1 MPTKKKKRDI
11 SSSSSNNYSDA
22 LLSSLSQS
30 SSSGSSSRSS
40 SNSSS
45 RSSSSKGEKLSSS
58 SLSKIDGVE
67 LYNIT
72 DREFT
77 YYNKNKKEVTL
88 DQDSQVFYY
97 GNDGKFYNRN
107 KKPLNYEIYDIIK
120 TKDNPMKMIISI
132 EPDLSPS
139 YSSVSSGYQLVD
151 NERLIRFVDDA
162 KITYYDENNIK
173 FKPSTFETVV
183 YFSINDDYTPVRYR
197 YYNLNK
203 RLLDYDTMEF
213 DLNGEIKIKIKS
225 SSSKSQG
232 SSSSSSKSTDV
243 IKLPSQLSN
252 LKPANFSI
260 IYLDRTMINSYI
272 PDEDDT
278 IYYYTDDNKY
288 YNKKGDLL
296 KYKLRLNNQGVYV
309 AFIPLDQQDISS
321 KKSSSLIKWTDD
333 IEYLNDKYQPYIPSK
348 DEIIEYFDKKYNVY
362 NYKKEKLNY
371 RISPVRNQPNKFT
384 AILFQQVATV
394 SKSPSPI
401 KSPTKSSSKSTSP
414 LLLQPIKSPTKSL
427 SLKPWT
433 YTTDY
438 KDRNNQSFFPS
449 SDDIIDYYDRNFNY
463 YNKKGILLNYKLYRD
478 DTSGIYIARLP
489 KLSFSSRTASRA
501 SSHTASRAASH
512 TPSRAASRTASRKK
526 RSRSDDKTFT
536 ASTSSSPVSV
546 NEEKIKLCS
555 RWAFN
560 KRENPERP
568 KNPTTNRNIVKNG
581 KIYNDLN
588 KKCRKIPVLS
598 NAMRSSS
605 SSAADVDSQ
614 TIKTCAKWAI
624 IKQKNPD
631 KPYNPDNKRKTPI
644 KIGGPTYKK
653 LDKMCKK
660 VKING
665 YRLSSSSKSSLI
677 QDADSETIKRCNKW
691 AAIKMK
697 YPDEPYNPDNKKK
710 TKIKVDGPTYKRLN
724 KECHKIPIDP
734 KYKMAETPINSKDK
748 IDSVKLMK
756 QCKAFEKLQEKYKKN
771 PDDKKLRKKLK
782 EYKDKIKVLKEK
794 CPLLKKRDTKKGTKK
809 DIEKI
814 ILNEDDRY
822 LCIQWAKIKKDY
834 PDNLYNPITKAQIN
848 KDGPTYNK
856 LEKKC
861 KDFKIKTS
869 DIDSIKIAN
878 PKKNLEKKIL
888 NKELCLEWRD
898 KRDVNPLTNK
908 FIQKDGKTYKDIK
921 KQCKE
926 IMQKKER

>member
-183 YFSINDDYTPVRYR
+183 YFSVNDDYTPVRYR

-414 LLLQPIKSPTKSL
+414 LLLQPIKS
-427 SLKPWT
+427 
-433 YTTDY
+433 
-438 KDRNNQSFFPS
+438 
-449 SDDIIDYYDRNFNY
+449 
-463 YNKKGILLNYKLYRD
+463 
-478 DTSGIYIARLP
+478 
-489 KLSFSSRTASRA
+489 
-501 SSHTASRAASH
+501 
-512 TPSRAASRTASRKK
+512 
-526 RSRSDDKTFT
+526 
-536 ASTSSSPVSV
+536 
-546 NEEKIKLCS
+546 
-555 RWAFN
+555 
-560 KRENPERP
+560 
-568 KNPTTNRNIVKNG
+568 
-581 KIYNDLN
+581 
-588 KKCRKIPVLS
+588 
-598 NAMRSSS
+598 
-605 SSAADVDSQ
+605 
-614 TIKTCAKWAI
+614 
-624 IKQKNPD
+624 QK
-631 KPYNPDNKRKTPI
+631 
-644 KIGGPTYKK
+644 
-653 LDKMCKK
+653 
-660 VKING
+660 
-665 YRLSSSSKSSLI
+665 
-677 QDADSETIKRCNKW
+677 
-691 AAIKMK
+691 
-697 YPDEPYNPDNKKK
+697 
-710 TKIKVDGPTYKRLN
+710 
-724 KECHKIPIDP
+724 
-734 KYKMAETPINSKDK
+734 
-748 IDSVKLMK
+748 
-756 QCKAFEKLQEKYKKN
+756 F
-771 PDDKKLRKKLK
+771 
-782 EYKDKIKVLKEK
+782 
-794 CPLLKKRDTKKGTKK
+794 
-809 DIEKI
+809 
-814 ILNEDDRY
+814 
-822 LCIQWAKIKKDY
+822 
-834 PDNLYNPITKAQIN
+834 
-848 KDGPTYNK
+848 
-856 LEKKC
+856 
-861 KDFKIKTS
+861 
-869 DIDSIKIAN
+869 
-878 PKKNLEKKIL
+878 
-888 NKELCLEWRD
+888 
-898 KRDVNPLTNK
+898 
-908 FIQKDGKTYKDIK
+908 
-921 KQCKE
+921 
-926 IMQKKER
+926 